1 MPVREGRGKRD
12 RIVIATSNPG
22 KLREFAGLFAPL
34 GCEVLAQSEF
44 DIEPVEESGETFI
57 ENAIL
62 KARAACA
69 ASGLSAIADDSGV
82 TVDALDGAPGVRSA
96 RFAGDGASDEENI
109 RALLALMEGIE
120 EERRGACFVCVV
132 VYMRHA
138 RDPTPIISKGMWRG
152 RILDSPRGNGGFGY
166 DPVFYVA
173 EYGASVAELPL
184 ETKNASS
191 HRARAIEGLLARLG
205 AAGVTRLP

>member
-1 MPVREGRGKRD
+1 MPVREGRGKRG

-22 KLREFAGLFAPL
+22 KLREFAGLLAPL

-44 DIEPVEESGETFI
+44 DIEPVEESGATFI

-62 KARAACA
+62 KARATCA
-69 ASGLSAIADDSGV
+69 VSGLSAIADDSGV
-82 TVDALDGAPGVRSA
+82 TVDALDGAPGVRAA

-138 RDPTPIISKGMWRG
+138 CDPTPIISEGMWRG
-152 RILDSPRGNGGFGY
+152 RILDSPRGNRGFGY
-166 DPVFYVA
+166 DPVFYVP
-173 EYGASVAELPL
+173 EYGTSVAELPL

-191 HRARAIEGLLARLG
+191 HRARAIEVLLARLG
-205 AAGVTRLP
+205 AAGVARLP